1 MSWKEGKGLYLLVLL
16 LMTIAIG
23 KGVMV
28 MVGTERSQQEANR
41 GAVGGAGASGETPG
55 GGTEGGGGPGGS
67 PPPREGSGA
76 GISLGS
82 VMGESPDDSL
92 FARVIGPRPFLFPED
107 HGPHPDYRTEW
118 WYVTGS
124 LEGEEGQLLGYQFTL
139 FRSAI
144 APQARD
150 SRSAWGT
157 NQIYLGHV
165 AVTDVATGEHIHSER
180 FARGAGGLA
189 GARAEPFRVW
199 LEGWELASDA
209 YPSWGSGAPPRAEG
223 DVASSGGGTG
233 GMGPSGGLNP
243 AHPDAIFPL
252 RLRAADMDLELDL
265 RLAPGKGMVLQG
277 DRGYSRKGAQPG
289 NASFYY
295 SYPRMP
301 TTGTLR
307 AGERTYR
314 VTGSSWMDREWS
326 TSALEAGQTGWD
338 WFALQLD
345 SGSELMIYQLRGA
358 DGLADPLSKGILVR
372 PDGATRLLAS
382 GDWTLEVLDEWM
394 SPVDGSRYPAGWRV
408 RIPAE
413 GLDFEVVPLLED
425 QEMNVIIRYWEGA
438 VSISGREGNRPLSG
452 RGYVELTGY
461 AGRSQDSE
469 DGVRIRGN

>member
-1 MSWKEGKGLYLLVLL
+1 MNWKEGKGLYLLVLL
-16 LMTIAIG
+16 LITLAIG
-23 KGVMV
+23 KGIMV
-28 MVGTERSQQEANR
+28 MVGTEGSPQEDR
-41 GAVGGAGASGETPG
+41 GATGGGAEGAA
-55 GGTEGGGGPGGS
+55 GPGAS

-92 FARVIGPRPFLFPED
+92 FARVTGPRPFVFPED

-124 LEGEEGQLLGYQFTL
+124 LEGEDGQLLGYQFTL

-144 APQARD
+144 APQPRD
-150 SRSAWGT
+150 TRSAWGT

-165 AVTDVATGEHIHSER
+165 AVTDAATGRHIHSER

-189 GARAEPFRVW
+189 GAQVSPFRVW
-199 LEGWELASDA
+199 LEGWELASAA
-209 YPSWGSGAPPRAEG
+209 YPSWGSGAPPPMSGAIPPAGGAPG
-223 DVASSGGGTG
+223 DS
-233 GMGPSGGLNP
+233 
-243 AHPDAIFPL
+243 HDAIFPL
-252 RLRAADMDLELDL
+252 RLRAADVELELDL
-265 RLAPGKGMVLQG
+265 RLEPGKGMVLQG
-277 DRGYSRKGAQPG
+277 DRGYSRKGSRPG
-289 NASFYY
+289 NASYYY

-326 TSALEAGQTGWD
+326 TSALEAGHTGWD

-345 SGSELMIYQLRGA
+345 SGSELMIYQLRWS

-372 PDGATRLLAS
+372 PDGSTRLLAS
-382 GDWTLEVLDEWM
+382 GDWTLEVLDQWT
-394 SPVDGSRYPAGWRV
+394 SPVDGAVYPAGWRI
-408 RIPAE
+408 RIPSEA
-413 GLDFEVVPLLED
+413 LDFQVTPLVED

-438 VSISGREGNRPLSG
+438 VAVAGREGGRPLSG

-461 AGRSQDSE
+461 AKGPGESE

>member
-1 MSWKEGKGLYLLVLL
+1 MSWKEGKGFYLLVLL

-28 MVGTERSQQEANR
+28 MAGTERSLPES
-41 GAVGGAGASGETPG
+41 VP
-55 GGTEGGGGPGGS
+55 GPGGS
-67 PPPREGSGA
+67 PLPREGNSA

-92 FARVIGPRPFLFPED
+92 FARVTGPRPFVFPED

-144 APQARD
+144 APRARD

-189 GARAEPFRVW
+189 GARPEPFRVW

-209 YPSWGSGAPPRAEG
+209 YPSWGSGAPPPVEG
-223 DVASSGGGTG
+223 NLD
-233 GMGPSGGLNP
+233 P

-252 RLRAADMDLELDL
+252 RLRAADVDLELDL

-382 GDWTLEVLDEWM
+382 GDWTLEVLDEWT
-394 SPVDGSRYPAGWRV
+394 SPVDGSLYPAGWRV
-408 RIPAE
+408 RIPFE
-413 GLDFEVVPLLED
+413 GLDFEVVPLVED